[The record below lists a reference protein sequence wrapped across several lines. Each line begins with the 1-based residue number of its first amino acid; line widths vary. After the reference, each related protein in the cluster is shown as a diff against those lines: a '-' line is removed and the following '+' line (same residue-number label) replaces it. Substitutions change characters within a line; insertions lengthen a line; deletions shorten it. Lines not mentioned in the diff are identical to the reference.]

1 MTRLARICALLLV
14 LALGAGAGMGPTGA
28 MAQPAAQSATI
39 DYEAWE
45 RTAKRADEAIEAGRA
60 STPILEDL
68 RQELVNWRQRFQ
80 QRQNVNSSAIATVQ
94 RQLDALG
101 PPPEDGTESAEI
113 AAQRQELTQRL
124 GVLREPVRNAELAYS
139 RAEGLIAG
147 IDAIIRARQTEE
159 VLEFGPSP
167 MNPAHWPRGLR
178 ALYDAVDDIRVEVAS
193 AWRNDVQRAE
203 TKENLP
209 AVILLTLVGMILLLR
224 GRRWSKTLSLR
235 ILCDDPGAGRWLLG
249 FIASFGSL
257 LLPYLGVFALTEA
270 LYATGLVG
278 LRGEQM
284 LTALLPAA
292 FAFLLARW
300 LASRVFPT
308 EEARSLPLQLD
319 RDQRRFGRWYGAL
332 LGAAAALSYF
342 LREISLIADWDP
354 RQIVVIQFPF
364 LVICGL
370 LLWRLAGLLRAHVQA
385 EAEAEGEENYRSC
398 TVRVLALALLT
409 LAVLTPVLGA
419 VGYFKLAQWLLYPS
433 LASLQLLALLLVLQR
448 LVTEIY
454 VLITGNRQGAAES
467 LLPVMLG
474 FVIVLASL
482 PVFALVWG
490 ARVADLRE
498 IWMSFASGISIGGV
512 RISPTAFVTFALVFG
527 LGYAATRLVQ
537 GTLKSTILPKTRLDA
552 GGRNA
557 MVSGIGYLGI
567 FLAAIIAIT
576 SAGIDLSSIAIVAGA
591 LSVGIGFGLQ
601 TIVSNFVSG
610 IILLIERPIS
620 EGDWIEVGGTHGT
633 VRDISVRATIIE
645 TFDRSDVIVPNAD
658 LVSGRVT
665 NYTRGNTVG
674 RVIVPVGVAYGTDTK
689 RVDKILQEVA
699 ENHPMVMAFPA
710 PVVLFRGFG
719 ASSLDFEIRAILRDV
734 NWVMSVHSEMNH
746 EIARRFVEEGIEIP
760 FAQTDIWLR
769 NPETLRGSPAGQ
781 GQTPEQG
788 QGAAP
793 VSASQPAA
801 ARRADDT
808 PMIPTVTPTVT
819 AVGQGMAGEGQK
831 AGAYG

>member
-1 MTRLARICALLLV
+1 MTRLARICALLLALV
-14 LALGAGAGMGPTGA
+14 LGVGAGMSPVPGT
-28 MAQPAAQSATI
+28 AQAATQSPAI

-45 RTAKRADEAIEAGRA
+45 RIAKRADAAIEAGRA
-60 STPILEDL
+60 STHILEDL
-68 RQELVNWRQRFQ
+68 RQDLSNWRQRFQ
-80 QRQNVNSSAIATVQ
+80 QGQNVNSSAIANVQ

-101 PPPEDGTESAEI
+101 PPPEDRPESADI
-113 AAQRQELTQRL
+113 AAQRAELTQRL
-124 GVLREPVRNAELAYS
+124 ATLREPVRNAELAYS
-139 RAEGLIAG
+139 RAVGLIAG
-147 IDAIIRARQTEE
+147 LDAIIRARQAEE

-167 MNPAHWPRGLR
+167 LNPAHWPPGLRGLYN
-178 ALYDAVDDIRVEVAS
+178 AADDIRFEVAS
-193 AWRNDVQRAE
+193 AWRKDLQRAQ
-203 TKENLP
+203 TRENLP
-209 AVILLTLVGMILLLR
+209 GVILLLVVGVILMAR
-224 GRRWSKTLSLR
+224 GRRWSKKLSLR

-249 FIASFGSL
+249 FVVSIGSI
-257 LLPYLGVFALTEA
+257 LLPFLGVFALTEA
-270 LYATGLVG
+270 FYATALVG

-284 LTALLPAA
+284 LTAILPAS

-308 EEARSLPLQLD
+308 EEARTLPLMLD
-319 RDQRRFGRWYGAL
+319 RDQRRFGRWYGGL
-332 LGAAAALSYF
+332 LGAAAALSYV
-342 LREISLIADWDP
+342 LQEVGGIADWSP

-364 LVICGL
+364 MVLCGM
-370 LLWRLAGLLRAHVQA
+370 LLWRLAGLLRVHVRAQIA
-385 EAEAEGEENYRSC
+385 AEGEETYGSRA
-398 TVRVLALALLT
+398 VRVLSLALLALAL
-409 LAVLTPVLGA
+409 LTPVLGA

-467 LLPVMLG
+467 LVPVLLG
-474 FVIVLASL
+474 FAIVLASV
-482 PVFALVWG
+482 PVFALIWG
-490 ARVADLRE
+490 ARVADLLE
-498 IWMSFASGISIGGV
+498 IWMSLVNGISIGGV
-512 RISPTAFVTFALVFG
+512 LISPAVFFTFALVFS
-527 LGYAATRLVQ
+527 LGYAVTRLIQ
-537 GTLKSTILPKTRLDA
+537 GTLRNTILPKTRLDT

-557 MVSGIGYLGI
+557 LVAGVGYLGI

-633 VRDISVRATIIE
+633 VRDISVRATIIQ

-658 LVSGRVT
+658 LVTGRVT

-674 RVIVPVGVAYGTDTK
+674 RVIVAVGVAYGTDTK
-689 RVDKILQEVA
+689 RVEAILQEVA
-699 ENHPMVMAFPA
+699 ENHPMVMAVPA
-710 PVVLFRGFG
+710 PFVLFRGFG

-734 NWVMSVHSEMNH
+734 NWVMNVHSDMNH

-769 NPETLRGSPAGQ
+769 NPETLSGYRAPATG
-781 GQTPEQG
+781 GQTPEPKPD
-788 QGAAP
+788 ATPLSKA
-793 VSASQPAA
+793 QPAA
-801 ARRADDT
+801 AQPANDADGD
-808 PMIPTVTPTVT
+808 
-819 AVGQGMAGEGQK
+819 GGAGDGR
-831 AGAYG
+831 